1 MTSFTLKGPFGVR
14 TSFTLTENILYDTLD
29 VKNAER
35 RVSMEEEIR
44 KQAIHRHIVEGESPK
59 SIYTSLK
66 RSKPW
71 FFKWLKRYQAGDADW
86 FKDHGRA
93 PRRRPA
99 ETSQRQKGLIITT
112 RQRLEAEPYAQIGVT
127 AIKWALK
134 KLKAPFP
141 SDRTITRIVKRE
153 GLVKKNFVR
162 LQRGGL
168 PLLYG
173 GPGDQQHPPGRPGG
187 APVY

>member
-1 MTSFTLKGPFGVR
+1 
-14 TSFTLTENILYDTLD
+14 
-29 VKNAER
+29 
-35 RVSMEEEIR
+35 MEEEIR
-44 KQAIHRHIVEGESPK
+44 KQAVYRHIVDGETPK
-59 SIYTSLK
+59 SIYMSLK

-99 ETSQRQKGLIITT
+99 ETSQRQKALIITT
-112 RQRLEAEPYAQIGVT
+112 RQRLEAEPYAQAGVT

-141 SDRTITRIVKRE
+141 SDRTITRILKRE

-162 LQRGGL
+162 SQRGGI
-168 PLLYG
+168 PLLCAG
-173 GPGDQQHPPGRPGG
+173 SGDQQHPPDRPGG
-187 APVY
+187 APIYQGGWPVLLAQRAGPFQSLGSSRVATNQGR

>member
-1 MTSFTLKGPFGVR
+1 
-14 TSFTLTENILYDTLD
+14 
-29 VKNAER
+29 
-35 RVSMEEEIR
+35 MEEEIR
-44 KQAIHRHIVEGESPK
+44 KQAIYRHIVDGESPK

-71 FFKWLKRYQAGDADW
+71 FFKWLKRYQTGDTDW
-86 FKDHGRA
+86 YKDQSRA

-99 ETSQRQKGLIITT
+99 EISQKQQDLIVAT
-112 RQRLEAEPYAQIGVT
+112 RQHLESEPYAQIGVT

-141 SDRTITRIVKRE
+141 SDRTITRILKRE
-153 GLVKKNFVR
+153 GLVKKNCVCP
-162 LQRGGL
+162 QRGGL

-173 GPGDQQHPPGRPGG
+173 SSGGQQHPPGRPGG
-187 APVY
+187 APVYQGRWPVLLAQRDGPLQPCGLSRVAANQGR